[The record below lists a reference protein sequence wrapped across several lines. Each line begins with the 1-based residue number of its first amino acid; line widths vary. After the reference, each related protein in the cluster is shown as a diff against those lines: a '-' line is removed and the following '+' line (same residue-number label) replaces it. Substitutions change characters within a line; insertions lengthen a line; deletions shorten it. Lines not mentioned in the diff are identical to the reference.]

1 MKRWVEGKSG
11 ELEHQGRNE
20 NWSGS
25 MTSSREGC
33 RGAGPLPVV
42 TAQSRLGRG
51 EGHGE
56 VCSLWPGVSRD
67 TEKVRGK

>member
-1 MKRWVEGKSG
+1 MKRWVEGKGG

-33 RGAGPLPVV
+33 RGAGPLPVA
-42 TAQSRLGRG
+42 TAQSRLGR
-51 EGHGE
+51 E
-56 VCSLWPGVSRD
+56 VKGMGRFVHCGPEFQGTQR
-67 TEKVRGK
+67 R